1 MDFQPSF
8 NDKLPLLL
16 QTLFFKFIFVYQ
28 RMRHGEAMREVH
40 SLAGSLERH
49 IFPDLVKMHYKWVTL
64 TTPADERLIVDKHD
78 GTSPINIPGT
88 ACLASLLTKF
98 NIKTIRLDTRLESN
112 QICEAF
118 MVLLHAAPSFS
129 SAHSEYSPAF
139 AYNTRNLKTMLL
151 GPDGL
156 HQFCAL
162 MHYKLKSGCF
172 EVEYSYCLLYYTH
185 ALNKLLTHHTK
196 TQNHRAIFSLG
207 PKVGIAFGLIA
218 FVVVISAA
226 GASEFA
232 IALGVILSLFF
243 GTTIG
248 YLFNTIASIIYDR
261 EHSDL
266 ILQENMQEIKTLSHF
281 PINNPHPII
290 KVGASGDI
298 LYSNPA
304 TARLLEKMSLQTEHL
319 PKILPDDYKNI
330 TTKCKENC
338 KESNGLEVNRHGRTI
353 RYEISHFPEDNTMMF
368 AGTDVTK
375 LKRLELE
382 LLEFNR
388 NLAKKVREKTKEL
401 QITQDVTIL
410 SLASLVETR
419 DPETGEHINRTRLY
433 VQILAQKLRKH
444 PKYIAELDNDD
455 VITLLYHSAPLHDIG
470 KVGIVDAILLKPG
483 KLTPEEFE
491 EMKKHTTIGGD
502 SLRWAEKRL
511 GSSSFL
517 RYAREIAYTHH
528 EKWDGTGYPEGL
540 VGEAIP
546 ISGRLMALAD
556 VYDALTSKRVYKEA
570 FSTEKSKKIIMEGKG
585 KHFDPDIVEAFLAEE
600 SRFLEIAAKY
610 RDP

>member
-1 MDFQPSF
+1 MGFLPSF
-8 NDKLPLLL
+8 NEKLPLLL
-16 QTLFFKFIFVYQ
+16 QALFFKFIFASQ
-28 RMRHGEAMREVH
+28 RLRHGKVMREVK

-49 IFPDLVKMHYKWVTL
+49 IFPDLVKMHYEWVTL
-64 TTPADERLIVDKHD
+64 SMPGDGRITVDKHD

-88 ACLASLLTKF
+88 SRLVSLLTKL
-98 NIKTIRLDTRLESN
+98 NVKTIRLDTRLEKN

-118 MVLLHAAPSFS
+118 MVLFYAAPSFS
-129 SAHSEYSPAF
+129 SGSSAGSHRF
-139 AYNTRNLKTMLL
+139 AYNRKNLKAMLL

-162 MHYKLKSGCF
+162 MHYTPEKGCF

-185 ALNKLLTHHTK
+185 ALNKFLTRHTK
-196 TQNHRAIFSLG
+196 TQNHRALFSLG

-218 FVVVISAA
+218 FTMVI
-226 GASEFA
+226 GADASGGSFA
-232 IALGVILSLFF
+232 LAVYLSLFF
-243 GTTIG
+243 GTTTG
-248 YLFNTIASIIYDR
+248 YLIITIASIIYDR

-281 PINNPHPII
+281 PINNPNPII
-290 KVGASGDI
+290 RVGASGDI

-304 TARLLEKMSLQTEHL
+304 TGRLLEKMGLHSEQL
-319 PKILPDDYKNI
+319 PEILPDDYEDI
-330 TTKCKENC
+330 IVKCSGNC
-338 KESNGLEVNRHGRTI
+338 KEFKGLEVNRYGRTI

-375 LKRLELE
+375 LKMLELE
-382 LLEFNR
+382 LLEFNK
-388 NLAKKVREKTKEL
+388 NLAEKVREKTKEL
-401 QITQDVTIL
+401 QVTQDVTIL

-433 VQILAQKLRKH
+433 VQVLAQKLRKH
-444 PKYIAELDNDD
+444 PKYLAELDNDE
-455 VITLLYHSAPLHDIG
+455 VLTLLYHYAPLHDIG
-470 KVGIVDAILLKPG
+470 KVGIADAILLKPG

-502 SLRWAEKRL
+502 ALRWAEKRL

-517 RYAREIAYTHH
+517 RYARQIAYTHH
-528 EKWDGTGYPEGL
+528 EKWNGTGYPAGL
-540 VGEAIP
+540 LGEAIP
-546 ISGRLMALAD
+546 VSGRLMALAD

-570 FSTEKSKKIIMEGKG
+570 FSTDEAKRFIMKEKGA
-585 KHFDPDIVEAFLAEE
+585 HFDPDMVEAFLAEE
-600 SRFLEIAAKY
+600 PRFLDIAATY
-610 RDP
+610 RDS